1 MVMAESNTS
10 VPEISKMDDQ
20 GLVAYYLS
28 ENEKSSSVNQNNGAW
43 FIICFFGM
51 MVSVVVY
58 HWWRLLKEA
67 SDEEETNVKLGSFY
81 EALAAKKALACRRN
95 AIQYDENLIVIS

>member
-1 MVMAESNTS
+1 MVMAENHTS
-10 VPEISKMDDQ
+10 VPEISKMDEKDI
-20 GLVAYYLS
+20 VVYYFS
-28 ENEKSSSVNQNNGAW
+28 ENENSSSANHNNGAW
-43 FIICFFGM
+43 FIICFFGI

-81 EALAAKKALACRRN
+81 EALAVKKALACRRN
-95 AIQYDENLIVIS
+95 AIQYDENLIAIS